1 MARAHEARDWAKA
14 NLRGLSDSLYTPF
27 CGPAG
32 DDIDYDAYRALI
44 RYCLG
49 DLDHNGLWLVSGL
62 AEFWSLTMA
71 ERKKLAEVS
80 VEEARKVKPSA
91 FLQVCTTAL
100 SAKDTLELTLHAQEI
115 GADIVYLQNP
125 MMEVHGGPGTL
136 EFFKYVAERSDIA
149 LGMFNSPCSG
159 YVMTPQEVAQVAKEI
174 PAMCAMKDAA
184 DSLFHGVTVATLAPE
199 IQVFDI
205 QTSSLLAGH
214 VQLGLHAP
222 AILGGIAYLTETP
235 GDMRNTH
242 YFNLVLEG
250 RLEEARNYYYGAKV
264 DSPNSHGLAYA
275 KLPPRPDYFTHW
287 GSAFKYMASIV
298 GLPVGDYPHSRAPQ
312 LKLTDEQ
319 KGRIRAAY
327 EESGLL
333 DSLAPAKQPAK
344 AELAAA
350 G

>member
-1 MARAHEARDWAKA
+1 
-14 NLRGLSDSLYTPF
+14 
-27 CGPAG
+27 
-32 DDIDYDAYRALI
+32 
-44 RYCLG
+44 
-49 DLDHNGLWLVSGL
+49 
-62 AEFWSLTMA
+62 
-71 ERKKLAEVS
+71 
-80 VEEARKVKPSA
+80 
-91 FLQVCTTAL
+91 
-100 SAKDTLELTLHAQEI
+100 
-115 GADIVYLQNP
+115 
-125 MMEVHGGPGTL
+125 
-136 EFFKYVAERSDIA
+136 
-149 LGMFNSPCSG
+149 
-159 YVMTPQEVAQVAKEI
+159 
-174 PAMCAMKDAA
+174 
-184 DSLFHGVTVATLAPE
+184 
-199 IQVFDI
+199 
-205 QTSSLLAGH
+205 
-214 VQLGLHAP
+214 
-222 AILGGIAYLTETP
+222 
-235 GDMRNTH
+235 MRNTH